1 MAEKQINPGEYGYAG
16 NEEITINSS
25 AFQELFMFVERLLD
39 NETKPMFPEKYMFV
53 DTETSKPIS
62 KVTKKNEHKA
72 RKVVD
77 PKKTMASEPTIYRT
91 ELGIGLLKVKNYL
104 AEVHYKNIEKGVAK
118 HRDEL
123 FPQPKQEDEQT
134 VAEQV

>member
-1 MAEKQINPGEYGYAG
+1 MSEKQINPGEYGYTG
-16 NEEITINSS
+16 NEEITINSR

-77 PKKTMASEPTIYRT
+77 PNKTMTSEPIIYRT

-123 FPQPKQEDEQT
+123 IPQPEKEDEQA
-134 VAEQV
+134 VAE